1 MFKRRANIAMLP
13 ATYCSPRP
21 ASTSHDGSVLRR
33 VCAPATSCTLLQ
45 LLAVLVLQCGADVVY
60 AATSQAVPLSDS
72 ASGKPLVEYID
83 SWQETP
89 ATSADLQILPR
100 DPLWRQGVK
109 PLTVDTGQTLWMR
122 VRLEL
127 GEHQNRSWLLTL
139 PTTAVDSALFLGP
152 INAAGETLASPVR
165 SGLDRP
171 YSSRPLG
178 HERLVFPIQL
188 TQPGVYTAY
197 LKLNANT
204 RRNVEPELWDP
215 AAYLSQR
222 KHKTLFD
229 GICYGI
235 LVTLLVYNLVLTGA
249 FRSRAYLFYVLTC
262 ASALMT
268 LSTFNG
274 HAAHYLWPDTP
285 WLIQHSY
292 TFAPGLWLLFSA
304 LFARIFLSL
313 SSSMPK
319 ADKIVLG
326 FAVGALAIPALG
338 VVGHMGLAQTLTEI
352 LAFSGVVTMSGI
364 ALLLWRKGLN
374 GAAWYLTAQSALFLS
389 AGLVCLINWGI
400 MESPFLLANAL
411 QLGVSFEMIVFA
423 MALSVRINKILS
435 EKAALDVRATHLA
448 LAASIDPLTGVAN
461 RNGLAHAAA
470 RLLKP
475 PGKSALLLIDLNR
488 FKAVNDEHGH
498 EAGDLALVETAK
510 RLAMHL
516 RSSDVMARTGGDEFV
531 ILLGD
536 HPEPEQ
542 LNVLLSRLAGALSAP
557 IAYRGATFAISA
569 SIGAACYPD
578 NGTTLADLQ
587 RAADKAMYSAKQ
599 AGVEFIYSTSNA
611 VDASAT

>member
-1 MFKRRANIAMLP
+1 MLP

-33 VCAPATSCTLLQ
+33 VCAPVTSCTLLQ

-235 LVTLLVYNLVLTGA
+235 LATLLVYNLVLTGA

-448 LAASIDPLTGVAN
+448 LAASTDPLTGVAN

-531 ILLGD
+531 ILLED